1 MKAGKSFKNKEKEES
16 RLLKAFDRC
25 KTRKCS
31 KYIKKRTSEQPHFEK
46 EQKIKCPQKSTKA
59 FYDCSSKFYE
69 GSTLQKL
76 SEGIVK
82 CSDKKCRTQKM
93 KLKKLR
99 NTMYI

>member
-1 MKAGKSFKNKEKEES
+1 MKARKSFNNKQKEES
-16 RLLKAFDRC
+16 RLLKGFDKC

-31 KYIKKRTSEQPHFEK
+31 KYIKKRKSEEPLFEK
-46 EQKIKCPQKSTKA
+46 EQKIKCPQKSAKT

-69 GSTLQKL
+69 GSRLQKL
-76 SEGIVK
+76 SEDIVK